1 MTSPTLKE
9 RVQATMKSED
19 TEGAFELYVTRT
31 PGYLWALLFKWL
43 HVHPI
48 AVTLLSIV
56 IGAAAGFFFYWD
68 DLYMNLIGM
77 FLLVW
82 ANWYDCADG
91 QLARMTGQKTLIGRI
106 LDGFAGDVWF
116 FSIYFFLCLRLTGE
130 MAPWGRLWGIWIW
143 LVSAYSG
150 FYCHAR
156 QCALADYYR
165 NIHLFFLKGKAGS
178 ELDTYAQQRAL
189 MRSLPWSRKEWFHKI
204 YLYFYGN
211 YTRGQERM
219 TPKFQAFYAT
229 VLSRFPDGVPQ
240 ALRERFRAA
249 SLPLM
254 KYANILTFDTRVG
267 VLFLSLLVGVPWI
280 YLLFEITVL
289 EALRHYTCHVHEKF
303 CEGFAKELE
312 V

>member
-1 MTSPTLKE
+1 MEHIDKAKLN
-9 RVQATMKSED
+9 ATFKSKD
-19 TEGAFELYVTRT
+19 TEEWLDIHFTR
-31 PGYLWALLFKWL
+31 PLGYMWALFFKHL
-43 HVHPI
+43 HVHPNV
-48 AVTLLSIV
+48 VTILSMV
-56 IGAAAGFFFYWD
+56 IGIMAGVMFYYTD
-68 DLYMNLIGM
+68 PVHNIIGVLLLI
-77 FLLVW
+77 W
-82 ANWYDCADG
+82 ANLYDSADG
-91 QLARMTGQKTLIGRI
+91 QLARMTGKKTLWGRI